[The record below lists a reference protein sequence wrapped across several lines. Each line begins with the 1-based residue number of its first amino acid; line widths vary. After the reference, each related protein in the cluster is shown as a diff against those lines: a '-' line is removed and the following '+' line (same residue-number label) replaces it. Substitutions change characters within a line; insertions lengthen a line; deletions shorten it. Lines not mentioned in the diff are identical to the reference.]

1 MATQQAHGLSSEAAK
16 IRLLQDGP
24 NQLVKESKT
33 GPWLRVLKI
42 LSEPM
47 LILLGIATAVS
58 FLIAEPVEAAVLAL
72 MIGFIVLTTIYQEG
86 KAEKALRALKSLS
99 APLATVQRDGV
110 WQKIP
115 ASELVVGDLIRIAEG
130 DRIPADARV
139 LESSNLSIDESSLT
153 GESLAVTRSHD
164 ELVSAGTLVVSGRAE
179 ALIEATGSKTTLG
192 QIGVSLKTIKP
203 QRTSVQQ
210 QIDKAVKLIAI
221 IAISFSLLVSTVVF
235 FSRGDLVDSILAGLS
250 LAMAMIPEEFPVVL
264 TLFFALGAWRMSHE
278 KVLARRS
285 AVIETLGS
293 ATVICTDK
301 TGTLTMNSMSIDQL
315 LPNGS
320 EQDLNFFAGLA
331 SPTKSFDPV
340 DAAFT
345 TLSTEHSLK
354 LVKEYALGNDL
365 LAMTMVWEA
374 EDHYVLA
381 CKGAP
386 EAVARLSGADA
397 KSVIDQVEK
406 LAVGGR
412 RILAVAGARI
422 SKDQP
427 LPENQT
433 DLDLE
438 FQGLV
443 ALRDQVRP
451 GVPEALAEAKAAG
464 IRVLMMTGD
473 FSATAIEIA
482 QEIGLETNNTLTGQ
496 EIDQLGD
503 AELIERVKDLTI
515 CSRVTP
521 AQKLRVIHALKSA
534 GEVVVMT
541 GDGIN
546 DAPALKLANISIA
559 MGLRGTDVAR
569 EASDLI
575 LTDDNFASIVAGIKR
590 GRTIYA
596 SLKKAFAYIL
606 AIHVPLLG
614 MAVIPILVLDWPI
627 VLLPAMVAFI
637 EMVVDPACTIVFQ
650 AEPADPKIMQQKPR
664 PVNEGLFSKKTL
676 RIALFQG
683 LSVLA
688 IAAAVFLGGVSM
700 EYEDDQV
707 RTLTFVYLI
716 LANVF
721 LILTNRSWTMPT
733 FKIFFTRKNPTVK
746 WIVGLALLALVLI
759 VQLPIAREAF
769 SLGAIGIGEWLVLFV
784 LSYLSIAWFDVYKS
798 LRPNALR

>member
-1 MATQQAHGLSSEAAK
+1 MATQQAQGLSSEAAK

-110 WQKIP
+110 WQKLP
-115 ASELVVGDLIRIAEG
+115 ATELVVGDLIRIAEG

-139 LESSNLSIDESSLT
+139 LEATNLSIDESSLT
-153 GESLAVTRSHD
+153 GESLAVSRGNG

-179 ALIEATGSKTTLG
+179 AVIEAIGSKTTLG

-203 QRTSVQQ
+203 QRTAVQQ

-221 IAISFSLLVSTVVF
+221 IAISFSLLVATVVF
-235 FSRGDLVDSILAGLS
+235 FSRGELVESILAGLS

-315 LPNGS
+315 LPTS
-320 EQDLNFFAGLA
+320 STQDLNFFAGLA

-345 TLSTEHSLK
+345 TLSTEHSLQ
-354 LVKEYALGNDL
+354 LVKEYALGNEL

-374 EDHYVLA
+374 ADHYVLA

-386 EAVARLSGADA
+386 EAVARISGADP

-422 SKDQP
+422 SKDRP
-427 LPENQT
+427 LPQSQT
-433 DLDLE
+433 ELE
-438 FQGLV
+438 LQFQGLV

-451 GVPEALAEAKAAG
+451 GVPEALAEARAAG
-464 IRVLMMTGD
+464 IRVVMMTGD
-473 FSATAIEIA
+473 FSATAMEIA
-482 QEIGLETNNTLTGQ
+482 QEIGLETKSTLTGQ
-496 EIDQLGD
+496 EIDRLGD

-596 SLKKAFAYIL
+596 SLKKAFAYII

-614 MAVIPILVLDWPI
+614 MAIIPILVLDWPI

-664 PVNEGLFSKKTL
+664 PVSEGLFSKKTL
-676 RIALFQG
+676 RVALLQG
-683 LSVLA
+683 SSVLA
-688 IAAAVFLGGVSM
+688 IAAAVFMGAVSLG
-700 EYEDDQV
+700 YEDDQV
-707 RTLTFVYLI
+707 RTLSFVYLI
-716 LANVF
+716 LANIF

-733 FKIFFTRKNPTVK
+733 LRILATRKNPTVK
-746 WIVGLALLALVLI
+746 WIVGLATLALILI

-769 SLGAIGIGEWLVLFV
+769 SLGEIGLVEWLVLFA

>member
-1 MATQQAHGLSSEAAK
+1 MATEQALGLSSEAAK

-110 WQKIP
+110 WQKLP
-115 ASELVVGDLIRIAEG
+115 ATELVVGDLIRIAEG

-139 LESSNLSIDESSLT
+139 LEATNLSIDESSLT
-153 GESLAVTRSHD
+153 GESLAVSRGNG

-179 ALIEATGSKTTLG
+179 AVIEAIGSKTTLG

-203 QRTSVQQ
+203 QRTAVQQ

-221 IAISFSLLVSTVVF
+221 IAISFSLLVATVVF
-235 FSRGDLVDSILAGLS
+235 FSRGELVESILAGLS

-315 LPNGS
+315 LPTS
-320 EQDLNFFAGLA
+320 STQDLNFFAGLA

-345 TLSTEHSLK
+345 TLSTEHSLQ

-374 EDHYVLA
+374 ADHYVLA

-386 EAVARLSGADA
+386 EAVARISGADP

-406 LAVGGR
+406 LAIGGR

-422 SKDQP
+422 PKDKP
-427 LPENQT
+427 LPQSQT
-433 DLDLE
+433 DLELL

-451 GVPEALAEAKAAG
+451 GVPEALAEARAAG
-464 IRVLMMTGD
+464 IRVVMMTGD
-473 FSATAIEIA
+473 FSATAMEIA
-482 QEIGLETNNTLTGQ
+482 QEIGLETKSTLTGQ
-496 EIDQLGD
+496 EIDRLGD

-596 SLKKAFAYIL
+596 SLKKAFAYII

-614 MAVIPILVLDWPI
+614 MAIIPILVLDWPI

-637 EMVVDPACTIVFQ
+637 EMVVDPACTVVFQ

-664 PVNEGLFSKKTL
+664 PVSEGLFSKKTL
-676 RIALFQG
+676 RVALLQG
-683 LSVLA
+683 SSVLA
-688 IAAAVFLGGVSM
+688 IAAAVFMGAVSLG
-700 EYEDDQV
+700 YEDDQV
-707 RTLTFVYLI
+707 RTLSFVYLI
-716 LANVF
+716 LANIF

-733 FKIFFTRKNPTVK
+733 LRILATRKNPTVK
-746 WIVGLALLALVLI
+746 WIVGLATLALILI

-769 SLGAIGIGEWLVLFV
+769 SLGEIGLVEWLVLFA
-784 LSYLSIAWFDVYKS
+784 LSYLSIAWFDVYKL

>member
-1 MATQQAHGLSSEAAK
+1 MATQQAQGLSSEAAK
-16 IRLLQDGP
+16 IRLSQDGP

-99 APLATVQRDGV
+99 APLATLQRDGV
-110 WQKIP
+110 WQKLP

-139 LESSNLSIDESSLT
+139 VESSNLSIDESSLT
-153 GESLAVTRSHD
+153 GESLAVNRGHN

-179 ALIEATGSKTTLG
+179 AVIEATGSNTTLG

-203 QRTSVQQ
+203 QRTAVQQ

-235 FSRGDLVDSILAGLS
+235 FSRGDLVESILAGLS

-315 LPNGS
+315 LPTTN

-374 EDHYVLA
+374 EDHFVLA

-386 EAVARLSGADA
+386 EAVARLSGADT

-422 SKDQP
+422 SNDQP
-427 LPENQT
+427 LPDNQA
-433 DLDLE
+433 DLQLQ

-482 QEIGLETNNTLTGQ
+482 QEIGLETRNTLTGQ

-521 AQKLRVIHALKSA
+521 AQKLRVIHALKSS

-664 PVNEGLFSKKTL
+664 PGNEGLFSKKTL
-676 RIALFQG
+676 RVALLQG

-688 IAAAVFLGGVSM
+688 LAAAVFLGGV
-700 EYEDDQV
+700 YLGYQDDQV

-733 FKIFFTRKNPTVK
+733 LKILFTRRNPTVK
-746 WIVGLALLALVLI
+746 WIVGLALTALVLI

-769 SLGAIGIGEWLVLFV
+769 SLGAIGAVEWLVLFA

>member
-1 MATQQAHGLSSEAAK
+1 
-16 IRLLQDGP
+16 
-24 NQLVKESKT
+24 
-33 GPWLRVLKI
+33 
-42 LSEPM
+42 
-47 LILLGIATAVS
+47 
-58 FLIAEPVEAAVLAL
+58 
-72 MIGFIVLTTIYQEG
+72 
-86 KAEKALRALKSLS
+86 
-99 APLATVQRDGV
+99 
-110 WQKIP
+110 
-115 ASELVVGDLIRIAEG
+115 
-130 DRIPADARV
+130 
-139 LESSNLSIDESSLT
+139 
-153 GESLAVTRSHD
+153 
-164 ELVSAGTLVVSGRAE
+164 
-179 ALIEATGSKTTLG
+179 
-192 QIGVSLKTIKP
+192 
-203 QRTSVQQ
+203 
-210 QIDKAVKLIAI
+210 
-221 IAISFSLLVSTVVF
+221 
-235 FSRGDLVDSILAGLS
+235 
-250 LAMAMIPEEFPVVL
+250 MAMIPEEFPVVL

-315 LPNGS
+315 LPQGS
-320 EQDLNFFAGLA
+320 EQDLNFYAGLA

-345 TLSTEHSLK
+345 TLSTEHTLR
-354 LVKEYALGNDL
+354 LVREYPLGNEL

-374 EDHYVLA
+374 EHHYVLA

-386 EAVARLSGADA
+386 EAVARLSGADT

-427 LPENQT
+427 LPDSQA
-433 DLDLE
+433 DLQLE

-482 QEIGLETNNTLTGQ
+482 QEIGLETANTLTGQ

-521 AQKLRVIHALKSA
+521 AQKLRVIHALKSS

-676 RIALFQG
+676 RVALLQG
-683 LSVLA
+683 LSVLVL
-688 IAAAVFLGGVSM
+688 AAAVFLGGVSLD
-700 EYEDDQV
+700 YEDDQV

-733 FKIFFTRKNPTVK
+733 LKILFTRRNPTVK
-746 WIVGLALLALVLI
+746 WIVGLALTALVLI

-769 SLGAIGIGEWLVLFV
+769 SLGAIGALEWLVLFA